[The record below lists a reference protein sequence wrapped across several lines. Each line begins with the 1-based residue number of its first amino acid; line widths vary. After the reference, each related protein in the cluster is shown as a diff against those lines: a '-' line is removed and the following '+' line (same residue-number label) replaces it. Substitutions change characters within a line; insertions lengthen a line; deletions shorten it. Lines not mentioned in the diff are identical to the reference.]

1 MAEDKTILDDK
12 KVIEPQKIDRLG
24 AHEEWTFE
32 DANGYKWKYSFQF
45 PGLKRAYEMIDNATM
60 ANGQIAKSIL
70 FDEYLQN
77 VVVSEK
83 LTSVDDLTD
92 RPGID
97 DLFNAIDSFLGGL
110 L

>member
-1 MAEDKTILDDK
+1 
-12 KVIEPQKIDRLG
+12 
-24 AHEEWTFE
+24 
-32 DANGYKWKYSFQF
+32 
-45 PGLKRAYEMIDNATM
+45 MIDNATM

-97 DLFNAIDSFLGGL
+97 DLFNAIDSFLGDL